1 MAAAPIP
8 ATVTPAIWGFVRIG
22 FAAAAATT
30 GTAEDE
36 VAAAAELVED
46 VDAIVGVP
54 FNPTP
59 PDAAFVVRAWS
70 KEDEDLEKGEDDP
83 VAVAITASVP
93 NAALDAPGKIDG
105 E

>member
-1 MAAAPIP
+1 MAAAPTP
-8 ATVTPAIWGFVRIG
+8 ATVTPAIWGFVRTG
-22 FAAAAATT
+22 FAAAATT

-70 KEDEDLEKGEDDP
+70 KEDEDLEKGENDP
-83 VAVAITASVP
+83 VAVAITVLVP